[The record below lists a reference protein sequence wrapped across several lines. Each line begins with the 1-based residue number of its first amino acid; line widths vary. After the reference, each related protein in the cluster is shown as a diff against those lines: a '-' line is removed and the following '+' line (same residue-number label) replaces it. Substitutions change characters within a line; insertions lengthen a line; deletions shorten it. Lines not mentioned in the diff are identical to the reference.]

1 MFYTIREV
9 AVQLR
14 ISLSMAYA
22 LVSRGELVCYE
33 IGSCKRVH
41 QQDLDA
47 YLAAQRKET
56 TRLPKNVERHF

>member
-9 AVQLR
+9 AAQLK

-33 IGSCKRVH
+33 IGSCKRVKKA
-41 QQDLDA
+41 DLEEF
-47 YLAAQRKET
+47 LEHRRKDVK
-56 TRLPKNVERHF
+56 RLPNENGRHF